1 VATTGGTSGDTELT
15 LYNSAGTQIAYNN
28 DYSGTF
34 SQVSANL
41 AAGTYYAK
49 VNEYGNNATIA
60 SYTLALTGT
69 TTGTATNY
77 MLFTAW
83 GGTWTDVD
91 KSTTNT
97 EDDLLCWAAT
107 TSNMLQW
114 TGWGNAGGMTS
125 ADAIFTYFQN
135 HWTDQGG
142 HQYYGGDWWFDG
154 TNTMQG
160 TPGWAQVDV
169 AGGGFYTSQNY
180 GNYIHYSSTV
190 STSLSTISSYLRSG
204 YAVGLGLSGPGGHAV
219 ACWGYEFTAGNTA
232 SYKGVYITDSDDNQS
247 APGSDYLRYY
257 SVVQSNSRW
266 YLQNYYGSNSWYI
279 SDVTGLDRRPS
290 TVKATSA
297 VAAPRLTLAQYKEAA
312 QADVVDLA
320 VRAETGVG
328 EGQPGDEAV
337 SEARLAAQSDAAA
350 AVVVA
355 SVQRTASIPAQPA
368 DAAHQGTL
376 GDSRSENAV
385 ALIADELP
393 AHLRLVV
400 SDAVFQA
407 YL

>member
-1 VATTGGTSGDTELT
+1 
-15 LYNSAGTQIAYNN
+15 
-28 DYSGTF
+28 
-34 SQVSANL
+34 
-41 AAGTYYAK
+41 
-49 VNEYGNNATIA
+49 
-60 SYTLALTGT
+60 
-69 TTGTATNY
+69 
-77 MLFTAW
+77 
-83 GGTWTDVD
+83 
-91 KSTTNT
+91 
-97 EDDLLCWAAT
+97 
-107 TSNMLQW
+107 
-114 TGWGNAGGMTS
+114 
-125 ADAIFTYFQN
+125 
-135 HWTDQGG
+135 
-142 HQYYGGDWWFDG
+142 
-154 TNTMQG
+154 
-160 TPGWAQVDV
+160 
-169 AGGGFYTSQNY
+169 
-180 GNYIHYSSTV
+180 
-190 STSLSTISSYLRSG
+190 
-204 YAVGLGLSGPGGHAV
+204 
-219 ACWGYEFTAGNTA
+219 
-232 SYKGVYITDSDDNQS
+232 
-247 APGSDYLRYY
+247 
-257 SVVQSNSRW
+257 VQSNSRW